1 MLKKTL
7 QVGSASKIRID
18 AAPGDLRVTGWE
30 RDEISAKTDGDMLE
44 LAAGADELTVT
55 CDGDLILSLPRRL
68 SLDLGA
74 VSGDADVRELPGGVA
89 IREVEGD
96 LSLRLVGAATIGA
109 VTGDLEAR
117 ESGPLAIDSVESD
130 LSVRGGKGG
139 LSAKSITGDVSL
151 HDMQGDVNLESVS
164 DDLYVRGLSGNL
176 NARVEG
182 DAVLYLQPA
191 EGRAVNISAEGDILL
206 RMSARVN
213 AALTL
218 SAGEADDIRVEMPGV
233 PKRDGSNPRS
243 LILGSGGAAINL
255 KAEGDVMVTSRESDW
270 ESAAEFD
277 FGGSW
282 PLPDDF
288 SERINRR
295 VQEATKRA
303 TQRAGEAA
311 RRVDEKMSRQHGRRF
326 AFNWSPVHSVD
337 GVLQV
342 ETKHGRKF
350 ALNWAPGRGM
360 PPSEPVTDEERMAI
374 LKMLQEKKITA
385 EDAEKLLSAL
395 EGGS

>member
-7 QVGSASKIRID
+7 PIGSVSKIVLMN
-18 AAPGDLRVTGWE
+18 APGDLRVTGWE
-30 RDEISAKTDGDMLE
+30 RDEILARTDGDLLE
-44 LAAGADELTVT
+44 LAAGADQVTVT

-68 SLDLGA
+68 SLDIEA
-74 VSGDADVRELPGGVA
+74 VSGDADVRELQGGVV
-89 IREVEGD
+89 IRDVEGD
-96 LSLRLVGAATIGA
+96 LSLRLVGAASIGT
-109 VTGDLEAR
+109 VMGDMEAR
-117 ESGPLAIDSVESD
+117 ESGPLTIGDVQSD

-139 LSAKSITGDVSL
+139 LAVKSVAGDVSL
-151 HDMQGDVNLESVS
+151 HDMQGNVNLESVS

-176 NARVEG
+176 NARVEE

-191 EGRAVNISAEGDILL
+191 ESCAINVSAEGDILL
-206 RMSARVN
+206 HMSPRAN

-218 SAGEADDIRVEMPGV
+218 SAGDADDIRVEMPGV
-233 PKRDGSNPRS
+233 PKRDGSNPRAI
-243 LILGSGGAAINL
+243 ILGSGGAAINL

-295 VQEATKRA
+295 VQDATRRA
-303 TQRAGEAA
+303 TERAEAAA
-311 RRVDEKMSRQHGRRF
+311 RRVEDNLRRQQERRF
-326 AFNWSPVHSVD
+326 SFNWS
-337 GVLQV
+337 G
-342 ETKHGRKF
+342 
-350 ALNWAPGRGM
+350 GRGT
-360 PPSEPVTDEERMAI
+360 PPVPPTEPVTDEERMTI
-374 LKMLQEKKITA
+374 LKMLQEKKITS